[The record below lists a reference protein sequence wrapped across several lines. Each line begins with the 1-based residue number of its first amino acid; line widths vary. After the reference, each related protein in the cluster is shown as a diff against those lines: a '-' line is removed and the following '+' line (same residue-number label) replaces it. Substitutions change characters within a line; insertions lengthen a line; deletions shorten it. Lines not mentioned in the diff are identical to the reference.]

1 MQGENMLNRVG
12 TNFKLH
18 LIRVLMIEIGGNG
31 SIQGSEDSMN
41 NIQQLISMG
50 KFYAAVDSFM

>member
-1 MQGENMLNRVG
+1 MLNRVG

-18 LIRVLMIEIGGNG
+18 LIWVLTIEIGGNG

>member
-1 MQGENMLNRVG
+1 MLNRVG
-12 TNFKLH
+12 INFKLH
-18 LIRVLMIEIGGNG
+18 LIRVLIFEIGGNG

-41 NIQQLISMG
+41 NIQQLISTG